1 VKRVAVVLAATVA
14 FGAQSTVPANT
25 CALAGRPHFLPAVPE
40 ASGITQAAGVLWT
53 HNDSDGAVL
62 FRLDAS
68 GRSAPVAV
76 AGAVVQDW
84 EDLAS
89 APCPSGMCLYIAD
102 IGDNRGVR
110 ERITIYMV
118 PLPGPDSTSTPPATA
133 THVRYPDG
141 PHDAEALLVTRQAGT
156 FVITKDVPSRVYHM
170 PASANPGETG
180 TLTFVRTLNEE
191 IRITGAAASRDGRWV
206 ALRSNSRLLIYTL
219 ENFVK
224 GRSPI
229 RVDLVGAREPQGEG
243 LTFGGAGELYLV
255 SEGGRKTDGGVLTR
269 IRCDFLQ

>member
-1 VKRVAVVLAATVA
+1 VLAATA
-14 FGAQSTVPANT
+14 ATAALGAQSTVPANT
-25 CALAGRPHFLPAVPE
+25 CALVGRPHFLPAVPE

-53 HNDSDGAVL
+53 HNDSNGPVL

-76 AGAVVQDW
+76 AGAAVQDW

-89 APCPSGMCLYIAD
+89 APCSSGTCLYIGD

-110 ERITIYMV
+110 ERITIYRV

-133 THVRYPDG
+133 IHVRYPDG

-156 FVITKDVPSRVYHM
+156 FVITKDMPSRVYHM
-170 PASANPGETG
+170 SASANSGETG
-180 TLTFVRTLNEE
+180 TLAFVRTLNEK

-224 GRSPI
+224 SRSPI
-229 RVDLVGAREPQGEG
+229 RVDLAGVREPQGEG

-255 SEGGRKTDGGVLTR
+255 SEGGRKNAGGVLTR